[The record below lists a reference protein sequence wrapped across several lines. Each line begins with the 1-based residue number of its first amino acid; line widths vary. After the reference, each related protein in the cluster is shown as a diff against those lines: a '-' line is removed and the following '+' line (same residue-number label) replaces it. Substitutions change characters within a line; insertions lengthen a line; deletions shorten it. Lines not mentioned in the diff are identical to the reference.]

1 MLDIKLIR
9 QEPEKVKAAL
19 ARRKEED
26 KIDEL
31 LALDSQRR
39 DALYEAEQLKS
50 KQNAVSKQIPQIKK
64 EGGDVAP
71 IFEEM

>member
-26 KIDEL
+26 KIDEIL
-31 LALDSQRR
+31 ELDKKRR
-39 DALYEAEQLKS
+39 DALYEAEQLKNQ
-50 KQNAVSKQIPQIKK
+50 QNTVSKQIPQIKK
-64 EGGDVAP
+64 
-71 IFEEM
+71 